1 MPTSYEAD
9 ADALS
14 PFPGRDPRD
23 LAPGSDVDGF
33 QILGILGRGLY
44 GVTYLAKEAT
54 QGAKAAIKLFQPDP
68 GSLKPLAADDDPG
81 ASALAAFRRE
91 AAILGRLDHPNIAR
105 CRDFHDSRERP
116 YIVLEPEEGH
126 SLAAALLAVP
136 EAFNEDRLHRIL
148 MPLLDAL
155 THLHA
160 KAILHRDIKPSNIH
174 LRPDGSPVL
183 LDFGAAGELMDSDG
197 KADAFSYLTPG
208 FAAPEQY
215 QDAGPEGPW
224 TDIYGLAAVAY
235 RAVTGKMPPDA
246 RDRLKGAKML
256 PARKLGASR
265 ASPAFLAAVDWGLA
279 LAPNKRPQSAQDW
292 AKALVAAAGQ
302 PADQSKPQATAQPE
316 PVEAP
321 EAGKLDD
328 GKPDDVPP
336 TQRIKRAP
344 GTAETFYVEN
354 LRGQVTASG
363 AARRRTR
370 RTPVGLILGI
380 LFILGLTGGG
390 WAYWQWTVLQNKTE
404 WTVDPAGQ
412 GDTTTIE
419 AALTQAKDG
428 STIRI
433 QPGTYEES
441 LVLTR
446 PMTIQA
452 VSADPAD
459 TVIAPSSG
467 ACLTATAEAGKL
479 QGLTLRKAAGGGGEG
494 CVLLVGSDLTLSNSV
509 IESEGTPAVILHS
522 GGAATL
528 QDLEIKVLGGVP
540 AIIVS
545 NGARTRLSD
554 SSISGEVAFGL
565 LVRRGAEPEVI
576 GNEIRGTTRAGMIVE
591 AGAGGRYEGNQI
603 LENGGSGIVIR
614 GGSRPVLAKN
624 RIEANGEAGVFIDEG
639 ARGELDS
646 NIVARNKGSGIIIA
660 GGASPQLRNN
670 QVEGNEEHGV
680 LLLER
685 AGGRLEGNRV
695 KSNKGHGLAIS
706 IEASPDLVE
715 NEVAENAK
723 DQVKKGKVEAE
734 AK

>member
-9 ADALS
+9 AGALS

-68 GSLKPLAADDDPG
+68 GSLKPLDTEDDPG

-126 SLAAALLAVP
+126 SLAAALVAVP

-155 THLHA
+155 AHLHA
-160 KAILHRDIKPSNIH
+160 KGILHRDIKPSNIH

-183 LDFGAAGELMDSDG
+183 LDFGAAGELAETGSQT
-197 KADAFSYLTPG
+197 DAFSYLTSG

-215 QDAGPEGPW
+215 QEAGNEGPW

-235 RAVTGKMPPDA
+235 RAVTGKIPPDA
-246 RDRLKGAKML
+246 RDRLNGAKML
-256 PARKLGASR
+256 PARKLGTSR
-265 ASPAFLAAVDWGLA
+265 ASQAFLAAIDWGLDP
-279 LAPNKRPQSAQDW
+279 APNKRPQSALDW
-292 AKALVAAAGQ
+292 AKGLAASAGQ
-302 PADQSKPQATAQPE
+302 PADQSEPKAAAQPE
-316 PVEAP
+316 PVEAAEEVNP
-321 EAGKLDD
+321 EDL
-328 GKPDDVPP
+328 PP
-336 TQRIKRAP
+336 TQRIKRKPGAP
-344 GTAETFYVEN
+344 ETFYVEDP
-354 LRGQVTASG
+354 RGQVMAPG
-363 AARRRTR
+363 AARRRTSR
-370 RTPVGLILGI
+370 SPVGLIFGI
-380 LFILGLTGGG
+380 LFILGLTAGG
-390 WAYWQWTVLQNKTE
+390 WAYWQWTILQNKTE
-404 WTVDPAGQ
+404 WTVDPAGK
-412 GDTTTIE
+412 GDTVTIE
-419 AALTQAKDG
+419 AALSQAKEG

-433 QPGTYEES
+433 QPGTYAES

-446 PMTIQA
+446 PVTIQA

-467 ACLTATAEAGKL
+467 ACLTVTAETGKL
-479 QGLTLRKAAGGGGEG
+479 HGLTLRKTAGGGGEG
-494 CVLLVGSDLTLSNSV
+494 CVLLVGSNLTLSNSV

-522 GGAATL
+522 GGTATL
-528 QDLEIKVLGGVP
+528 QDLKINALGGVP
-540 AIIVS
+540 AVIVS

-554 SSISGEVAFGL
+554 STISGEVAFGL

-576 GNEIRGTTRAGMIVE
+576 GNEIKGTTRAGMILE

-603 LENGGSGIVIR
+603 LDNAGSGVVIR

-624 RIEANGEAGVFIDEG
+624 RIESNGEAGVFIDEG

-646 NIVARNKGSGIIIA
+646 NIVARNKGSGIIVG
-660 GGASPQLRNN
+660 GGASPLLRNN
-670 QVEGNEEHGV
+670 EVEGNEEHGI

-706 IEASPDLVE
+706 VEASPDLVD
-715 NEVAENAK
+715 NDVAENAK
-723 DQVKKGKVEAE
+723 DQVKKGEIAAE

>member
-9 ADALS
+9 AGALS
-14 PFPGRDPRD
+14 PFAGRDPRD
-23 LAPGSDVDGF
+23 LAPGADIDGF

-44 GVTYLAKEAT
+44 GVTYLAREAT
-54 QGAKAAIKLFQPDP
+54 EGAKAAIKLFQPDP
-68 GSLKPLAADDDPG
+68 GSLKPQAAEDDPG
-81 ASALAAFRRE
+81 QSALAAFRRE

-126 SLAAALLAVP
+126 SLAAALVAVP

-148 MPLLDAL
+148 TPLLDAL
-155 THLHA
+155 AHLHA

-183 LDFGAAGELMDSDG
+183 LDFGAAGELVESGG

-215 QDAGPEGPW
+215 QEAGHEGPW

-235 RAVTGKMPPDA
+235 RAVTGKIPPDA

-256 PARKLGASR
+256 PARKLGAGR
-265 ASPAFLAAVDWGLA
+265 ASQAFLAAIDWGLA
-279 LAPNKRPQSAQDW
+279 MAPKKRPQSAQDW
-292 AKALVAAAGQ
+292 AKALVVAAGQ
-302 PADQSKPQATAQPE
+302 PVDRDEPRDEPQAETQPE
-316 PVEAP
+316 LAAAV
-321 EAGKLDD
+321 GDDKLEDL
-328 GKPDDVPP
+328 PP

-344 GTAETFYVEN
+344 GTTETFHVEAP
-354 LRGQVTASG
+354 RGPAAAQRG
-363 AARRRTR
+363 ARPRSS
-370 RTPVGLILGI
+370 RTPVGLIFGT

-404 WTVDPAGQ
+404 WTVDPAGK
-412 GDTTTIE
+412 GDTVTIE
-419 AALTQAKDG
+419 AALSQAKEG

-433 QPGTYEES
+433 QPGTYAES

-446 PMTIQA
+446 PVTIQA

-467 ACLTATAEAGKL
+467 PCLTATTETGKL
-479 QGLTLRKAAGGGGEG
+479 HGLTLRKVAGGGGEG
-494 CVLLVGSDLTLSNSV
+494 CVLLIGSGLTLSNSV

-528 QDLEIKVLGGVP
+528 KDLEIKALGGVP
-540 AIIVS
+540 AVVIS
-545 NGARTRLSD
+545 NGARSQLSD
-554 SSISGEVAFGL
+554 SSITGETAFGL
-565 LVRRGAEPEVI
+565 LVRRGAQPEVI
-576 GNEIRGTTRAGMIVE
+576 GNEIKGTTRAGLILE
-591 AGAGGRYEGNQI
+591 AGAGGRFEGNQI
-603 LENGGSGIVIR
+603 IENEGSGVVIR

-624 RIEANGEAGVFIDEG
+624 RIESNGEAGVVIDEG
-639 ARGELDS
+639 ARGELDA
-646 NIVARNKGSGIIIA
+646 NVVARNKGSGIIV
-660 GGASPQLRNN
+660 GSGAVPLLRKNE
-670 QVEGNEEHGV
+670 VEDNGEHGI

-685 AGGRLEGNRV
+685 AGGRLEGNQV
-695 KSNKGHGLAIS
+695 QSNKGHGLAIS
-706 IEASPDLVE
+706 VDAKPDLSDNKVTE
-715 NEVAENAK
+715 NGG
-723 DQVKKGKVEAE
+723 DQIKKGEITAE